1 MAEEVYYKKVQ
12 TVPKQQRYEYIN
24 FGNIRYNEL
33 TTAAGQNYSVKVTL
47 DKLLLLVNQPILFSG
62 RIDKNNNSVTIT
74 VKAKDKNF
82 LGEILNL
89 QSKQAQLDEQSEKIA
104 NRKTYNEL
112 KEIAEQSN
120 TKLNYL
126 LVTAEQMKILKE
138 NYIQF
143 AYFEKGD
150 KLNIAFLPEKAE
162 LIKKLIHPAEKK
174 KSIETPQQKNNR
186 IYAQL
191 KKQAAL
197 NGEKLSFRT
206 KLTKEQLD
214 TLTASGVIFAY
225 FTNSDDKSLYN
236 IAYEKKDE
244 ENIKKILQTGN
255 IIKR

>member
-1 MAEEVYYKKVQ
+1 M
-12 TVPKQQRYEYIN
+12 
-24 FGNIRYNEL
+24 
-33 TTAAGQNYSVKVTL
+33 
-47 DKLLLLVNQPILFSG
+47 LLVNQPILFSG

-162 LIKKLIHPAEKK
+162 LIKKLIHPAV
-174 KSIETPQQKNNR
+174 SIK
-186 IYAQL
+186 
-191 KKQAAL
+191 L
-197 NGEKLSFRT
+197 NTYS
-206 KLTKEQLD
+206 
-214 TLTASGVIFAY
+214 SP
-225 FTNSDDKSLYN
+225 SL
-236 IAYEKKDE
+236 AV
-244 ENIKKILQTGN
+244 
-255 IIKR
+255 

>member
-1 MAEEVYYKKVQ
+1 MKSIAFFNNKGGVSK
-12 TVPKQQRYEYIN
+12 T
-24 FGNIRYNEL
+24 
-33 TTAAGQNYSVKVTL
+33 TTALNVAYILGQVYKRKVTL

-74 VKAKDKNF
+74 VKSKDKNF

-89 QSKQAQLDEQSEKIA
+89 QSKQAQLDEQSEKIE

-143 AYFEKGD
+143 AYFEKDD

-162 LIKKLIHPAEKK
+162 LIKKLIYPAEKK

-191 KKQAAL
+191 KKNKQL
-197 NGEKLSFRT
+197 LMEKSCRS
-206 KLTKEQLD
+206 EQNLPKN
-214 TLTASGVIFAY
+214 
-225 FTNSDDKSLYN
+225 NS
-236 IAYEKKDE
+236 
-244 ENIKKILQTGN
+244 ILLPH
-255 IIKR
+255 RE